1 MRWQIT
7 RKGNK
12 YRKKRKLDFEEWFML
27 AFIALLLNLFY
38 LVLIFEGV

>member
-1 MRWQIT
+1 MKWLIT

-12 YRKKRKLDFEEWFML
+12 YRKKRKLDFEEWFTL

-38 LVLIFEGV
+38 LVLIIEGA